1 MVLFYLFPFVAWE
14 EHRVRKGYTYF
25 YISKNITS
33 YPFLLAFKIIE
44 SLHCMLKEDSN
55 NATFCSDEIEILSAV
70 LDNVNFDDVYFDED
84 DTETIIPVR
93 LMAWRYRFKQH
104 KAS

>member
-1 MVLFYLFPFVAWE
+1 
-14 EHRVRKGYTYF
+14 
-25 YISKNITS
+25 
-33 YPFLLAFKIIE
+33 
-44 SLHCMLKEDSN
+44 MLKEDSN

-93 LMAWRYRFKQH
+93 LMA
-104 KAS
+104 